1 MLLQESTEKA
11 VSISALLVWLPK
23 GPWWDPTL
31 FGLTFCCSSPPFS
44 WAGAEEDV
52 FISSGDAFSD
62 AVGEGFQ
69 SLVCSLSLQGRAV
82 PSAPGARAVHEV
94 KHTQPGGKSS
104 V

>member
-11 VSISALLVWLPK
+11 VSVSALLVWLPK

-52 FISSGDAFSD
+52 FISSGDVFSD
-62 AVGEGFQ
+62 AVGEGVSVTGVLPLPPGQ
-69 SLVCSLSLQGRAV
+69 GCALCPRCQGCS
-82 PSAPGARAVHEV
+82 
-94 KHTQPGGKSS
+94 
-104 V
+104 